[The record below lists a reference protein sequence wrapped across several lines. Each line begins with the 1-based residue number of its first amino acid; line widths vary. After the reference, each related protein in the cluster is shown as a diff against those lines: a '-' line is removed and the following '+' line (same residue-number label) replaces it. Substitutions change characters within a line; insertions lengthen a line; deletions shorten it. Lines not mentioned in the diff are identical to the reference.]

1 MIALA
6 LFAIVAT
13 ALVFFSW
20 GHVRGVALERGR
32 HLPYSEPRS
41 IVTEYP
47 VCLLCKGSIAH
58 ANDCARDRAAKRD
71 ERFLEA
77 IRQRDEALAAFALAT
92 GITKTINDRAAESPE
107 LRAKLDRACRP
118 WDEARTAHRINL
130 DDIDRA
136 AEVGR

>member
-6 LFAIVAT
+6 LFAIVIT
-13 ALVFFSW
+13 ALVLFSW
-20 GHVRGVALERGR
+20 GHSRGVRLERHR
-32 HLPYSEPRS
+32 
-41 IVTEYP
+41 VA
-47 VCLLCKGSIAH
+47 GSF
-58 ANDCARDRAAKRD
+58 ANEAKRD

-136 AEVGR
+136 AEVGL